1 MRQDVKLKGK
11 LKGYTQTPL
20 VLTALFGAMD
30 VWMYV
35 LNIKAGVLGSVFV
48 GIYFFVMLF
57 VYWRNKPILMNEDRF
72 CHTVRYGTETS
83 AE

>member
-35 LNIKAGVLGSVFV
+35 LNIKAGILGDAVCVL
-48 GIYFFVMLF
+48 
-57 VYWRNKPILMNEDRF
+57 
-72 CHTVRYGTETS
+72 
-83 AE
+83 AEQTDPDE

>member
-35 LNIKAGVLGSVFV
+35 LNIKAGILGSGFSWHL
-48 GIYFFVMLF
+48 FFL
-57 VYWRNKPILMNEDRF
+57 
-72 CHTVRYGTETS
+72 
-83 AE
+83 

>member
-35 LNIKAGVLGSVFV
+35 LNIKAGVLGSVCLL
-48 GIYFFVMLF
+48 Y
-57 VYWRNKPILMNEDRF
+57 
-72 CHTVRYGTETS
+72 TS
-83 AE
+83 DAADD

>member
-35 LNIKAGVLGSVFV
+35 LNTRRVFWKCFRRHLFFCDAVCVL
-48 GIYFFVMLF
+48 
-57 VYWRNKPILMNEDRF
+57 
-72 CHTVRYGTETS
+72 
-83 AE
+83 AEQTDPDE

>member
-35 LNIKAGVLGSVFV
+35 LNIKAGVSGKCFRRHLFFCDAVCVLAEQNGS
-48 GIYFFVMLF
+48 
-57 VYWRNKPILMNEDRF
+57 
-72 CHTVRYGTETS
+72 
-83 AE
+83 

>member
-48 GIYFFVMLF
+48 GIYFCDAVCVL
-57 VYWRNKPILMNEDRF
+57 
-72 CHTVRYGTETS
+72 
-83 AE
+83 AEQTDPDE

>member
-35 LNIKAGVLGSVFV
+35 LNIKAGILGSVFV
-48 GIYFFVMLF
+48 GIYFFDAVCVL
-57 VYWRNKPILMNEDRF
+57 
-72 CHTVRYGTETS
+72 
-83 AE
+83 AEQTDSDE

>member
-35 LNIKAGVLGSVFV
+35 LKEYQGGCSGEVF
-48 GIYFFVMLF
+48 
-57 VYWRNKPILMNEDRF
+57 
-72 CHTVRYGTETS
+72 S
-83 AE
+83 